1 MLFKL
6 TASDVQNTTFVD
18 CATGAVA
25 YKVSTWA
32 PGARSRSLSASSL
45 YSFASSS
52 SSSRELCSPVHK
64 ITAVT
69 DQSGECVAEVS
80 WEETTATSIKLG
92 EEILAGTSEIFDAA
106 FVKVLPEETL
116 IPTRM
121 EYVWRTTPESLT
133 LLDDDYEVI
142 GRLYQD
148 CLMLD
153 GELCPVS
160 KPGTGHDYLEMNTIP
175 SGDLLELLV
184 SFILITAL
192 RERMY
197 WITKYVY
204 GQRDN
209 EETQTQRNPLRKLR
223 KHASRSFANWK
234 ETVFRHRQRQQ

>member
-106 FVKVLPEETL
+106 FVKVL
-116 IPTRM
+116 
-121 EYVWRTTPESLT
+121 
-133 LLDDDYEVI
+133 
-142 GRLYQD
+142 
-148 CLMLD
+148 
-153 GELCPVS
+153 
-160 KPGTGHDYLEMNTIP
+160 
-175 SGDLLELLV
+175 
-184 SFILITAL
+184 
-192 RERMY
+192 
-197 WITKYVY
+197 
-204 GQRDN
+204 
-209 EETQTQRNPLRKLR
+209 
-223 KHASRSFANWK
+223 
-234 ETVFRHRQRQQ
+234 